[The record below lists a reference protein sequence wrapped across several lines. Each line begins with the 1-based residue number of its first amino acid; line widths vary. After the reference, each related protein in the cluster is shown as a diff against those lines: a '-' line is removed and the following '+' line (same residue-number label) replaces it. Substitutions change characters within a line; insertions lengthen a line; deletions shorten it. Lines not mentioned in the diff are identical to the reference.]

1 MSRGAAQEALAA
13 GDLAGCRRALVE
25 AVRAAP
31 GDATVRAFL
40 FQFFCVT
47 GEWDRAAQQL
57 EVLGQLKPDALD
69 MVGDYKSAIA
79 AESTRA
85 AVLAG
90 RARPSVFG
98 DPRAWV
104 GDLVEALRHDAEG
117 AQDAAHDLRQRA
129 LEAAPADPG
138 SVNGVRFEWFADAD
152 TRFGPVLEVVMNG
165 AYRWLP
171 LTEVATLEVEPPQD
185 LRDVVWTVAILT
197 INEGGQWPILI
208 HSRYPGSEVS
218 TEADIALARRTEWRS
233 LGGDH
238 AAGLGQ
244 RLFAYGDEDMPV
256 LDLRSLAFDRAEGA
270 AA

>member
-1 MSRGAAQEALAA
+1 MSSRSAQDALAA
-13 GDLAGCRRALVE
+13 GDLAGCRSALVE

-31 GDATVRAFL
+31 GDASLRSFL

-47 GEWDRAAQQL
+47 GDWSRAAQQL

-69 MVGDYKSAIA
+69 MVDDYKSAIA
-79 AESTRA
+79 AAATRE
-85 AVLAG
+85 AVFAG

-98 DPRAWV
+98 DPEPWV
-104 GDLVEALRHDAEG
+104 SDLVEALRQHAEG
-117 AQDAAHDLRQRA
+117 AEEAAHELRQRA
-129 LEAAPADPG
+129 LEAAAAEPG
-138 SVNGVRFEWFADAD
+138 TVNGTRFEWFADAD

-165 AYRWLP
+165 VYRWLP
-171 LTEVATLEVEPPQD
+171 MTEIAALEVEPPQD
-185 LRDVVWTVAILT
+185 LRDVVWTVALLT

-208 HSRYPGSEVS
+208 YSRYPGSEAS
-218 TEADIALARRTEWRS
+218 TEAEIALARRTEWRS

-256 LDLRSLAFDRAEGA
+256 LDLRNLSFDRAEGA